1 MIDLN
6 LLEVGHK
13 LPAIIQDGGN
23 NIINIVSVWI
33 AYFLPTYFTI
43 QFIFVTIYEFYCTF
57 WYYS

>member
-23 NIINIVSVWI
+23 NIINVVSVWI

-43 QFIFVTIYEFYCTF
+43 QFIFVTIYGFYYTF
-57 WYYS
+57 